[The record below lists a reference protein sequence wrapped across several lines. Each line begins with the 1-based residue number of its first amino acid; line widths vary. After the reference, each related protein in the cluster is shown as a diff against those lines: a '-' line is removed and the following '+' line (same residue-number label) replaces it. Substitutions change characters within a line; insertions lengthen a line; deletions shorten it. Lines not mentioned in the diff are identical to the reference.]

1 MTDEKPMTDEEL
13 LQIIEQSAET
23 RATSLS
29 LRYKALTVIP
39 REIGDLKE
47 LEELDLAGNKISV
60 IPPEIGNLSNLQ
72 RLDLQSNRLGSIP
85 PQIGQLK
92 NLKYLYIGDNPLTS
106 LPPEI
111 GMLED
116 LLVLNLSA
124 DITLI
129 QDSRFSLLTLLPP
142 EIGRL
147 TKLTKLDVSASKLTE
162 IPAEIG
168 NLSCLLSLD
177 LGYNYL
183 TNIPT
188 DIGRLKGL
196 THLNLSSNNISTI
209 PREIWNLINLKS
221 IFINSN
227 NIKEIPPGISA
238 LRDLEALHLD
248 FNQLTIVPPELGKL
262 PKLTSLYV
270 SEGNALTSPPPE
282 VIRQGTQAILAYLRN
297 LAEQDRGTRQWV
309 SKLVVVGEGGVGKT
323 SLLRV
328 LRGEPFDPLLDST
341 HGIRIDTLP
350 VAHPTEP
357 DVAMTLNTWDFG
369 GQEIYHATHQFFLTN
384 RSLFLLAWNAR
395 HGFEQGKL
403 YYWLDTIQALAPE
416 SPILLVATWTDE
428 RDPDLPLT
436 ELRQKYPQI
445 AGQVAISNKT
455 GSGIEQLRQAIADA
469 SASLPL
475 MGETWPTTW
484 LNAANAIR
492 ARPEKHITP
501 YELRKLMAEH
511 GVTDTSAEVLPRW
524 LHELGDILYFPDSEE
539 LSNTV
544 ILKPQ
549 WVTEYISKVLTSEEV
564 IERRGVFSRK
574 QMHALWADLDP
585 GMRDHFLRLM
595 ERFDLSYRTLEDRD
609 ISLIVERL
617 PFEPSDY
624 APPWE
629 EIATSDE
636 CNAITMRFRLST
648 VPAGIPTWFI
658 ARSHRFTTGKHW
670 RAGALFE
677 DNREGKHLALV
688 RAFAQE
694 RYVELAV
701 RGPVPQNFF
710 ALLRD
715 GIEVTLKRFPGLEI
729 KRMIP
734 CPCPGENG
742 NGCTHEFDYALLVKR
757 LNKKPEI
764 ECPVSLEELSVVDLL
779 FGIDWS
785 TRDAVLLA
793 IEQSQDKI
801 LAQVQ
806 DARIADAAEHHQIS
820 SQIDELTALA
830 QREFTAIFNR
840 EQRFVE
846 SHCPSVF
853 VLRPRILT
861 GWRRLL
867 DRLKSPTTGEFFDLQ
882 LYCQHPGGWHPA
894 LNGGLYAIDEP
905 REWFVKAAP
914 LLRAIVKLLPLALPA
929 TAWAAPFAGAAAIQA
944 VKGFEDF
951 YKVDVE
957 FTKAIVEKMPDIK
970 DDPTAELI
978 EHTGMGD
985 NPRQIEGASLRALR
999 ALLDAKDP
1007 QHHWGG
1013 LKKVL
1018 TPEGH
1023 YLWLCEHHAAQYKA

>member
-1 MTDEKPMTDEEL
+1 MTDNHSKIDEEL
-13 LQIIEQSAET
+13 LQIIKHSIEK
-23 RATSLS
+23 RATRLS
-29 LRYKALTVIP
+29 FRYKQLTVIP
-39 REIGDLKE
+39 HEIGRLKD
-47 LEELDLAGNKISV
+47 LEELDFAGNEIRV

-72 RLDLQSNRLGSIP
+72 KLDLQSNRLDALP

-92 NLKYLYIGDNPLTS
+92 SLKHLYIGDNLLTS

-111 GMLED
+111 GMLEN
-116 LLVLNLSA
+116 LLVLDLAS
-124 DITLI
+124 DVTRIE
-129 QDSRFSLLTLLPP
+129 DSRLNLLSTLPP

-147 TKLTKLDVSASKLTE
+147 TKLTKIDASSSEITEMPSSIGELTH
-162 IPAEIG
+162 
-168 NLSCLLSLD
+168 LRSLD
-177 LGYNYL
+177 LSNNHI

-188 DIGRLKGL
+188 DIENLKEL
-196 THLNLSSNNISTI
+196 NHLNLSNNNISII
-209 PREIWNLINLKS
+209 PRETWNLINLRS
-221 IFINSN
+221 IFLTHNS
-227 NIKEIPPGISA
+227 IKEIPPGISG
-238 LRDLEALHLD
+238 LKDLEALHLN
-248 FNQLTIVPPELGKL
+248 FNLLTTLPPELCKL
-262 PKLTSLYV
+262 PKLTSLYT
-270 SEGNALTSPPPE
+270 SEGNPLTSPPPE
-282 VIRQGTQAILAYLRN
+282 VVDQGTRAILAYLRKQ
-297 LAEQDRGTRQWV
+297 LDGASRQWI

-323 SLLRV
+323 SLLRA
-328 LRGEPFDPLLDST
+328 LRGEPFDPQLDST
-341 HGIRIDTLP
+341 HGIQIDTLP
-350 VAHPTEP
+350 LDHPSESG
-357 DVAMTLNTWDFG
+357 VEMTLNTWDFG

-403 YYWLDTIQALAPE
+403 YYWLDTIQALAPD

-445 AGQVAISNKT
+445 VDQIAISNRT
-455 GSGIEQLRQAIADA
+455 SAGIEQLRQVIADA
-469 SASLPL
+469 AAGLPL
-475 MGETWPTTW
+475 MGEIWPTSW

-501 YELRKLMAEH
+501 YELRELMAEH
-511 GVTDTSAEVLPRW
+511 NVADTNAEVLARW
-524 LHELGDILYFPDSEE
+524 MHELGDILYFPDSDE
-539 LSNTV
+539 LSDTV

-564 IERRGVFSRK
+564 INRRGVFSRK
-574 QMHALWADLDP
+574 QMHALWADLDA
-585 GMRDHFLRLM
+585 GMREHFLRLM

-617 PFEPSDY
+617 PFEPADY
-624 APPWE
+624 TLLWDD
-629 EIATSDE
+629 IATGDE

-658 ARSHRFTTGKHW
+658 ARSHRFTTGRHW

-677 DNREGKHLALV
+677 DNRADGKHLALV

-701 RGPVPQNFF
+701 RGPAPQNFF

-715 GIEVTLKRFPGLEI
+715 GVEVTLKRFPGLDI

-734 CPCPGENG
+734 CPCPGEDG
-742 NGCTHEFDYALLVKR
+742 QGCNHEFDYALLVKR

-764 ECPVSLEELSVVDLL
+764 ECPVSLEELSVVELL

-785 TRDAVLLA
+785 TRDAVLSA
-793 IEQSQDKI
+793 IHDLKSTGVAQHQQVVDKI
-801 LAQVQ
+801 
-806 DARIADAAEHHQIS
+806 DN
-820 SQIDELTALA
+820 LTALA

-840 EQRFVE
+840 EQRLVE

-853 VLRPRILT
+853 VLRPRDIN
-861 GWRRLL
+861 GWRKWLTRVKNPLTAGFY
-867 DRLKSPTTGEFFDLQ
+867 DFQ
-882 LYCQHPGGWHPA
+882 LYCQQPGAWHRT
-894 LNGGLYAIDEP
+894 LDGGLYEIDKP
-905 REWFVKAAP
+905 REWFAKVAP
-914 LLRAIVKLLPLALPA
+914 ILREVAKLLPLALP
-929 TAWAAPFAGAAAIQA
+929 TLGWAAPLLGAGASKAMQD
-944 VKGFEDF
+944 FETE
-951 YKVDVE
+951 YKIDIE
-957 FTKAIVEKMPDIK
+957 FTKAIAEQLKDLKLDESVEL
-970 DDPTAELI
+970 AAR
-978 EHTGMGD
+978 D
-985 NPRQIEGASLRALR
+985 NPHQIEGSSLRTLR
-999 ALLDAKDP
+999 VLLDTKDP